1 MNLFENPQSI
11 VRETNMDRL
20 ISTMNYWTRIPAFFP
35 RTFLLVVVMLVY
47 PHEGHA
53 GKIHDVSW
61 LKTYE
66 LYKDVPCLSEDEL
79 EYGREIITGLSYNSK
94 RIFRQMCQMPGI
106 DFENSKKAWESL
118 LSLQLSYEQVLSFE
132 LWSELGGVT
141 IELALTALPEIQ
153 SLSYEAGK
161 SFRRYCSL
169 PRITPDHAL
178 KTIPLLNRLDDAQNQ
193 AVQRLFAIEDINAE
207 QALDG
212 LGAIALLHKNKARAA
227 EAFAG
232 IKGMNIETMND
243 ALPLT
248 KVLNQDDAWNAGT
261 LFFNDSMTPDEAWFW
276 LTGYF
281 ANPTKVQE
289 KQFHKLSTKRKET
302 LIKAFYDGGEELIWK
317 INNLHAV
324 TDRFGFEISNHE
336 LKNYSVKQIQNRF
349 EALSPQVKS
358 RFGNNFYRS
367 GNKNTKT
374 AILKKATSAERSE
387 TAHRLT
393 SANIYALLSQG
404 SELYDSSFRNILV
417 PVLKKY
423 VENFFANNLLVFIH
437 ATDPGNSLVSNFIV
451 SLAQKGKLT
460 TFFPDNSR
468 EQEQILDLVAQSAFK
483 NEDSIILFSATFMY
497 LLEVLEPSARTF
509 LINKM
514 SQQADNGTATYA
526 KLITVIL
533 QYYLQE
539 NPQLLSATDKTIIT
553 RLVVR
558 HGAINLHRY
567 LATPF
572 DQWKADGT
580 LNSISV
586 FHPDDDGRDS
596 FLSNAGMLLK
606 SGYVIKL
613 SEQFTVDH
621 LNEKLRKEVDG
632 LIRIALKKPTKGLP
646 RLFSSMQRNHFSVS
660 FVRNV
665 GGLTINH
672 SAFVYSGEKNQ
683 EKLIERFILSG
694 TEMFA
699 QRGHSYW
706 RSEQITDPMTKLLN
720 DGRLN
725 DKNLEAKQRF
735 LSLGS
740 CGGVKA
746 YTRLSKMF
754 LGHVDIL
761 ATIGTGLAVIN
772 DPYNKSFFEIIAKNP
787 STISW
792 KDMTNKL
799 AFIFKGGHGRDYL
812 QPGSLPAILHKIID
826 EEGKPETEKPSGE
839 DVLSRAGDTVNS

>member
-1 MNLFENPQSI
+1 MNC
-11 VRETNMDRL
+11 
-20 ISTMNYWTRIPAFFP
+20 WTKLPALLPNIF
-35 RTFLLVVVMLVY
+35 FLLVVILVY

-53 GKIHDVSW
+53 GKIHDASW

-118 LSLQLSYEQVLSFE
+118 FSLQLSYEQVLSFE
-132 LWSELGGVT
+132 LWSEMGGIT
-141 IELALTALPEIQ
+141 IELALTALPEIR

-169 PRITPDHAL
+169 PRITPSHAL
-178 KTIPLLNRLDDAQNQ
+178 KTIPLLNRLDDAQNR

-261 LFFNDSMTPDEAWFW
+261 LFFRDSMTPDEAWFW
-276 LTGYF
+276 LTSYF
-281 ANPTKVQE
+281 ANPTEVQE

-302 LIKAFYDGGEELIWK
+302 LIQAFYDGGEELIWK

-324 TDRFGFEISNHE
+324 TDRFGFEISNRE

-423 VENFFANNLLVFIH
+423 VENFFTNNLLIFIH
-437 ATDPGNSLVSNFIV
+437 ATDPDNSLVSSFIV

-468 EQEQILDLVAQSAFK
+468 EQEEILDLVAQSAFK

-567 LATPF
+567 LTTPF

-596 FLSNAGMLLK
+596 FLSNAEMLLK

-621 LNEKLRKEVDG
+621 LNEKLRKEVDS

-665 GGLTINH
+665 EGLTINH

-683 EKLIERFILSG
+683 EKLIEQFILSG

-706 RSEQITDPMTKLLN
+706 RSEQITDPMSKLLS

-746 YTRLSKMF
+746 YTRLSRMF

-772 DPYNKSFFEIIAKNP
+772 NPYNKSFFEVIAKNP

-812 QPGSLPAILHKIID
+812 QPGSLPAILHKIIEEEE
-826 EEGKPETEKPSGE
+826 EEGKPETEKPSGK